1 MPSKIIQFLNSK
13 VSRQLWW
20 ALGFS
25 VVLHLFFFNGLPLIL
40 PGTDGEESIITAELV
55 LTPPE
60 VKQPKKIFPKEIKQA
75 KPKTEEVLEPPAQT
89 AEPTVETTSEVNPLL
104 PLVEPPPPEEAID
117 ANNPEYVEER
127 IDVASKPTNIESW
140 YDVKRSENG
149 GRIGETHITYKV
161 DNGKY
166 KIESVSEAKGL
177 AAIAYRGKLVQ
188 TSEGDLTE
196 NGLKPENFKHSYDNK
211 ENKTYS
217 ANFFWVE
224 NTLSLTTSK
233 GQETVD
239 LPTGA
244 QDILSA
250 QYQFM
255 FVPPL
260 QTMELFVT
268 TGKSLKSYGY
278 EFEGEALIKTKLGEF
293 NTIHIIHRG
302 EDENDRTEMWLA
314 EEYHYLPI
322 RIRKYLKDG
331 SMLEQEMR
339 KTNLVKTSL
348 VKIPKVADDSQI
360 NNTELR
366 PLD

>member
-1 MPSKIIQFLNSK
+1 MQSKIIQFLNSR

-25 VVLHLFFFNGLPLIL
+25 VVLHLFFFNGLPLLL

-55 LTPPE
+55 LTPAE
-60 VKQPKKIFPKEIKQA
+60 IKQPKKTVPNKAKPAAKPA
-75 KPKTEEVLEPPAQT
+75 KPKVEAVAEIPTES
-89 AEPTVETTSEVNPLL
+89 AEPIVETTNEVNPLL
-104 PLVEPPPPEEAID
+104 PLVEPHPPEEAID

-149 GRIGETHITYKV
+149 SRVGETHVTYTI

-188 TSEGDLTE
+188 ISEGDLTE
-196 NGLKPENFKHSYDNK
+196 NGLKPENFKQSYNQK
-211 ENKTYS
+211 ESKTYS
-217 ANFFWVE
+217 ANFFWLE
-224 NTLSLTTSK
+224 NTLSLVTSK
-233 GQETVD
+233 GLETVE
-239 LPTGA
+239 LPAGA
-244 QDILSA
+244 QDVLSA
-250 QYQFM
+250 QFQFM
-255 FVPPL
+255 FMPPL
-260 QTMELFVT
+260 QNMALYVT
-268 TGKSLKSYGY
+268 TGKSFKSYDY
-278 EFEGEALIKTKLGEF
+278 EFEGEALIKIKLGEF
-293 NTIHIIHRG
+293 NTIHIVHRG

-339 KTNLVKTSL
+339 KTNLVK
-348 VKIPKVADDSQI
+348 VQKNAD
-360 NNTELR
+360 
-366 PLD
+366 